1 MIPTWTMQ
9 FLSGKGG
16 YFDNF
21 SKGSET
27 FYMTYEELGEIFEG
41 DFVYMSCM
49 LGGGAEGLSCADLG
63 AEISRK
69 FHKLLYNHLSLHL

>member
-1 MIPTWTMQ
+1 
-9 FLSGKGG
+9 
-16 YFDNF
+16 
-21 SKGSET
+21 
-27 FYMTYEELGEIFEG
+27 MTYEELGEIFEG